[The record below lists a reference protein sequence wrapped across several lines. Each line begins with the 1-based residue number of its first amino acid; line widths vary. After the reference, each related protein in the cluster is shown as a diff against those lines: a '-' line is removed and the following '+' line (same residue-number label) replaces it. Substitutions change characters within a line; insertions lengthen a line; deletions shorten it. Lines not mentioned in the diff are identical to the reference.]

1 MSEVTVRFGGI
12 VALRQLSFTVGEGE
26 ICALIGP
33 NGAGKTTLFNVISR
47 VYDPDEGKV
56 SYDGRRLSDLAPHA
70 IARAG
75 IARTFQN
82 LALWPG
88 MSVLQ
93 NVMVG
98 MHTTSRQSFLTASL
112 RLGLRREERRLEE
125 CARAVLEEVELS
137 RYAGHPA
144 AGLPFGTLKRV
155 ELARAIVSNPRLLL
169 LDEPASGLTHGEVD
183 ELAGVIRRIR
193 DDRGLTVLLVEHH
206 MKMVMGISDKVV
218 VIDFGE
224 KIAEGPPAD
233 VRARPARHR
242 GLPGGAG
249 VTEAPLLQVRRR
261 PCRRT
266 ARCGC
271 STASTSTSE
280 RERSWWCSGPT
291 GPARPR

>member
-1 MSEVTVRFGGI
+1 VSEVTVRFGGI
-12 VALRQLSFTVGEGE
+12 VALRQLSFTVDEGE

-33 NGAGKTTLFNVISR
+33 NGAGKTTLFNVVSL
-47 VYDPDEGKV
+47 VYDPDYGRV
-56 SYDGRRLSDLAPHA
+56 TYDGRNVIDLAPHA
-70 IARAG
+70 IARVG

-112 RLGLRREERRLEE
+112 RVGLKKEERRLEE
-125 CARAVLEEVELS
+125 RARAVLEEVDLS

-169 LDEPASGLTHGEVD
+169 LDEPASGLTHGEVE
-183 ELAGVIRRIR
+183 ELAGVIKRIR

-224 KIAEGPPAD
+224 KIAEGPPGD
-233 VRARPARHR
+233 VQRDQRVIEAYLGAPA
-242 GLPGGAG
+242 
-249 VTEAPLLQVRRR
+249 
-261 PCRRT
+261 
-266 ARCGC
+266 
-271 STASTSTSE
+271 
-280 RERSWWCSGPT
+280 
-291 GPARPR
+291 